1 MVIGRDA
8 FEPALLREFFMVGE
22 IEAHEKAN
30 PPARFGGG
38 LSAFRFLPGL
48 SLFRL
53 GGSGGSC
60 FCSFGA
66 LKFEKKLLVQPKGL
80 LPAFEFVPGALRG
93 IFVLCEIE
101 NQVGV

>member
-1 MVIGRDA
+1 MVIDGDA

-30 PPARFGGG
+30 SPARFGGG
-38 LSAFRFLPGL
+38 FCTFRFLPGI

-60 FCSFGA
+60 FCRFGA
-66 LKFEKKLLVQPKGL
+66 LKFEKKLFVQPKGL
-80 LPAFEFVPGALRG
+80 LPAFKFVPGVLRG
-93 IFVLCEIE
+93 ILVLCEIE
-101 NQVGV
+101 N

>member
-1 MVIGRDA
+1 MVIGGDA
-8 FEPALLREFFMVGE
+8 LEPALLREVFMVGE

-38 LSAFRFLPGL
+38 FRTFGFLPGL

-53 GGSGGSC
+53 GASGG
-60 FCSFGA
+60 FCSCRFGA
-66 LKFEKKLLVQPKGL
+66 LKFEKKLLVEPKGL
-80 LPAFEFVPGALRG
+80 LPAFKFVPGVLRG
-93 IFVLCEIE
+93 ILVLCEIE